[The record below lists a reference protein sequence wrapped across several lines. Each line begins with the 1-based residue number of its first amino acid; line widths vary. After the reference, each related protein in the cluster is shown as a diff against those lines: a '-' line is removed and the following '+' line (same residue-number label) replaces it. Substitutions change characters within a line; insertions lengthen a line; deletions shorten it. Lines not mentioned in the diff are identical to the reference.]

1 MPRPTPPDERVRA
14 RRRQVG
20 EQIRRVREHH
30 NLTQLEVCSRS
41 GIDVSSYSRIEQ
53 GHASPLLDTL
63 IRIAD
68 AIGVDLAEL
77 VRPHVEGPAHPPRGE
92 QTSGAS

>member
-1 MPRPTPPDERVRA
+1 MSRPTPPDDRVLA

-30 NLTQLEVCSRS
+30 NLTQPDVCGRS
-41 GIDVSSYSRIEQ
+41 GIDIATYSRIEQ
-53 GHASPLLDTL
+53 GHSSPLLDTL

-68 AIGVDLAEL
+68 AIGVEL
-77 VRPHVEGPAHPPRGE
+77 VDLVR
-92 QTSGAS
+92 

>member
-1 MPRPTPPDERVRA
+1 MPRPTPPTDRVLA
-14 RRRQVG
+14 RRRAVG

-30 NLTQLEVCSRS
+30 NLTQHDVCGRS
-41 GIDVSSYSRIEQ
+41 GIDIASYSRIEQ
-53 GHASPLLDTL
+53 GHASPKLDTL

-77 VRPHVEGPAHPPRGE
+77 VR
-92 QTSGAS
+92 

>member
-1 MPRPTPPDERVRA
+1 MSRPTQPDERVIA

-20 EQIRRVREHH
+20 EQIRHVREHH

-41 GIDVSSYSRIEQ
+41 GIDVASYSRIEQ
-53 GHASPLLDTL
+53 GHSSPLLDTL

-68 AIGVDLAEL
+68 AIGVPLAEL
-77 VRPHVEGPAHPPRGE
+77 VR
-92 QTSGAS
+92 

>member
-1 MPRPTPPDERVRA
+1 VPRPTPPDERVIV

-20 EQIRRVREHH
+20 AQIRRVREHH
-30 NLTQLEVCSRS
+30 NLTQQQVCERS
-41 GIDVSSYSRIEQ
+41 GIDIATYSRIEQ

-68 AIGVDLAEL
+68 AIGVELAEL
-77 VRPHVEGPAHPPRGE
+77 VR
-92 QTSGAS
+92 

>member
-1 MPRPTPPDERVRA
+1 MPRPTPPDDRVIV

-30 NLTQLEVCSRS
+30 NLTQQDVCGRS
-41 GIDVSSYSRIEQ
+41 GIDIATYSRIEQ

-68 AIGVDLAEL
+68 AIGCELADL
-77 VRPHVEGPAHPPRGE
+77 VR
-92 QTSGAS
+92 

>member
-1 MPRPTPPDERVRA
+1 VPRPTPPDERVIV

-30 NLTQLEVCSRS
+30 NLTQHDVCGRS
-41 GIDVSSYSRIEQ
+41 GIDIASYSRIEQ

-68 AIGVDLAEL
+68 AIGVELAEL
-77 VRPHVEGPAHPPRGE
+77 VR
-92 QTSGAS
+92 